1 MLPHP
6 TAPRATIPAMTDAT
20 HSSADLAPEAQR
32 ALAVRLFNRTWELL
46 DSERDAAGDRE
57 VLATAMASRLLWQ
70 GVGTDE
76 NLAAG
81 DWLVSHVASRLGH
94 GDLALDFAAAAH
106 ERVSTSNE
114 QLPPWLVAST
124 LEGLA
129 RAHAVA
135 GHDEERDAFAADAR
149 SVLEAV
155 DDDEDREIVEGQLA
169 TVPGLA
175 QP

>member
-1 MLPHP
+1 MSHP
-6 TAPRATIPAMTDAT
+6 TADSDTLSPA
-20 HSSADLAPEAQR
+20 AQR

-46 DSERDAAGDRE
+46 DAERDEAGDRE
-57 VLATAMASRLLWQ
+57 VLATAMASRLHWQ
-70 GVGTDE
+70 DIGTDE

-81 DWLVSHVASRLGH
+81 DWLVAHVASRLGH
-94 GDLALDFAAAAH
+94 ADLALDFAAAAH
-106 ERVSTSNE
+106 ERVSTSSD
-114 QLPPWLVAST
+114 QLPSWLVAST

-149 SVLEAV
+149 RVLEAV
-155 DDDEDREIVEGQLA
+155 EDDEDREIVEGQLA

-175 QP
+175 ADA

>member
-1 MLPHP
+1 
-6 TAPRATIPAMTDAT
+6 MTDTTAEPGEL
-20 HSSADLAPEAQR
+20 SPAGRR

-46 DSERDAAGDRE
+46 DAERDEAGDRE
-57 VLATAMASRLLWQ
+57 VLATAMASRLHWQ
-70 GVGTDE
+70 DIGTDE

-81 DWLVSHVASRLGH
+81 DWLVAHVASRLGH
-94 GDLALDFAAAAH
+94 ADLALDFAAAAH
-106 ERVSTSNE
+106 ERVSTSRD
-114 QLPPWLVAST
+114 QLPAWLVAST

-149 SVLEAV
+149 RVLEAV
-155 DDDEDREIVEGQLA
+155 EDDEDREIVENQLA

-175 QP
+175 ADA

>member
-1 MLPHP
+1 
-6 TAPRATIPAMTDAT
+6 MTDA
-20 HSSADLAPEAQR
+20 SATAGELTPAAQR

-46 DSERDAAGDRE
+46 DSDRDESGDRE
-57 VLATAMASRLLWQ
+57 VLATAMASRLHWQ
-70 GVGTDE
+70 GIGTDE

-94 GDLALDFAAAAH
+94 ADLALDFASAAH
-106 ERVSTSNE
+106 ERVATSDE
-114 QLPPWLVAST
+114 RLPTWLAAST

-149 SVLEAV
+149 RVLEAV
-155 DDDEDREIVEGQLA
+155 EDEEDREIVEGQLA

-175 QP
+175 PA